1 MRAITR
7 RKFAL
12 FPQDGRW
19 YLGRKDGAATAYEI
33 VAGPMKAPSDS
44 GFIVT
49 YFDSIDAVTTDPTAV
64 ERIEVLIRSESAGA
78 APGVGTYS
86 DSMTTVVFL
95 KNNGN

>member
-1 MRAITR
+1 
-7 RKFAL
+7 
-12 FPQDGRW
+12 
-19 YLGRKDGAATAYEI
+19 
-33 VAGPMKAPSDS
+33 MKAPSDN

-95 KNNGN
+95 KNNRN